1 MRTLLR
7 SVAALAALV
16 AVVSGLACGS
26 SGGANGALL
35 PEGASGG
42 VYVALGDSFAAG
54 SGASDAVTTGYVAL
68 IGAAL
73 RDRFG
78 EGLDVRNLAAGG
90 ATTQSLIDGQLP
102 AALDLLR
109 GGGVRLV
116 TVTIGGN
123 DLSELQNSPDT
134 AACLEDVA
142 SPACPVAEL
151 LAGTE
156 ERLDTILRELRAAG
170 PDTVIVMQLYPNLF
184 SGTGHVFE
192 GPAEDAFGMLN
203 EVIVRVTDRYD
214 IVLADPRALFDG
226 GGPELTHLLDPT
238 PDAHAN
244 DAGHREITKAFLEVL
259 GLLSTDAGT
268 D

>member
-1 MRTLLR
+1 VRTHLSVVLL
-7 SVAALAALV
+7 LLALV
-16 AVVSGLACGS
+16 AAAISFACRD
-26 SGGANGALL
+26 GANGVLL
-35 PEGASGG
+35 PEGESG
-42 VYVALGDSFAAG
+42 VYVALGDSVAAG
-54 SGASDAVTTGYVAL
+54 SGASDAATAGYVAL

-78 EGLDVRNLAAGG
+78 AALEVRNLAAGG

-109 GGGVRLV
+109 GGVVRLV

-123 DLSELQNSPDT
+123 DLNELQNSPDT
-134 AACLEDVA
+134 GACLADVR

-151 LAGTE
+151 LLGTE
-156 ERLDTILRELRAAG
+156 ERLDTIFRELRAAG

-184 SGTGHVFE
+184 SGTGHIFE

-203 EVIVRVTDRYD
+203 EVIAEVSDRDD

-226 GGPELTHLLDPT
+226 GGPELTHLLDAT
-238 PDAHAN
+238 PDAHPN
-244 DAGHREITKAFLEVL
+244 DAGHREIAKAFLEVL
-259 GLLSTDAGT
+259 GLLSTDGGR